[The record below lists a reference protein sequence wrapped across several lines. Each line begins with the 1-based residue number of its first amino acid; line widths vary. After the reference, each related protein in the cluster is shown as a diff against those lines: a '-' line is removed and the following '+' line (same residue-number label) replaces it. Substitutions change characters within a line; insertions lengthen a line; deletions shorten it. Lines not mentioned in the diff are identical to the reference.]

1 MFTDGV
7 GGLLELPNFS
17 VRVRGLDDWNYSRMP
32 ERPVIPEPRLLAAV
46 RSELSPG
53 VRELRAAPWLEGQS
67 EDPNGPAGQVG
78 VPVIPFPAWFRCTRC
93 NQLRQ
98 QDLQVL
104 QELIEA
110 GKVTAVIDR
119 TFPLSQVPQA
129 IRYLVEGHGGG
140 KIVITVWPLCRVLPA
155 RSLFNCFHLI
165 LPWQQRAL

>member
-1 MFTDGV
+1 L
-7 GGLLELPNFS
+7 GGFD
-17 VRVRGLDDWNYSRMP
+17 RQ
-32 ERPVIPEPRLLAAV
+32 
-46 RSELSPG
+46 
-53 VRELRAAPWLEGQS
+53 LRAVALSRLVGQRLRMLS
-67 EDPNGPAGQVG
+67 SKP
-78 VPVIPFPAWFRCTRC
+78 
-93 NQLRQ
+93 RQ

-155 RSLFNCFHLI
+155 RSLCNCFHLI